1 MMKIREII
9 VVLLFTVSIL
19 SAGKNV
25 AQAEAPVA
33 PVLTPWPFYIGL
45 GLVMTNIDRDP
56 CPCANG
62 QTIIEDHRYGAVLRA
77 GADFN
82 DFLGL
87 EARVLKTFGSN
98 AFSET
103 THYGLYLK
111 PQFAVSD
118 AFKIYGLL
126 GYGNTK
132 IDYMNGIKNSTTD
145 EDGVAYG
152 AGVEYTLTK
161 EADGSGW
168 GFWADYSRLLT
179 KKGAKHSTVD
189 LMTAGTIYHF

>member
-1 MMKIREII
+1 MKIREI
-9 VVLLFTVSIL
+9 VVALLLTMSIL

-25 AQAEAPVA
+25 APAEVPVA

-62 QTIIEDHRYGAVLRA
+62 QTVTKDHRYGAVLRA
-77 GADFN
+77 GVDFN

-98 AFSET
+98 VFSET

-118 AFKIYGLL
+118 ALKIYGLL
-126 GYGNTK
+126 GYGNTN
-132 IDYMNGIKNSTTD
+132 IDYSNGVKSSTTD
-145 EDGVAYG
+145 ESGIAYG
-152 AGVEYTLTK
+152 VGVEYALTK
-161 EADGSGW
+161 ESDGSGW

-179 KKGAKHSTVD
+179 DKGAKHSTVD
-189 LMTAGTIYHF
+189 VVTAGTIYRF

>member
-1 MMKIREII
+1 MIKIREIT
-9 VVLLFTVSIL
+9 VALLFTVSIL

-25 AQAEAPVA
+25 ALAEVPVA

-45 GLVMTNIDRDP
+45 GLVMTNIERDP

-62 QTIIEDHRYGAVLRA
+62 QTVTKDHRYGGVLRV
-77 GADFN
+77 GVDFN

-87 EARVLKTFGSN
+87 EARVLKTFGGN
-98 AFSET
+98 VFSET

-118 AFKIYGLL
+118 TLKIYGLL
-126 GYGNTK
+126 GYGNTN
-132 IDYMNGIKNSTTD
+132 IEYNNGIKNSTTD
-145 EDGVAYG
+145 ESGIAYG
-152 AGVEYTLTK
+152 VGVEYTLTK

-168 GFWADYSRLLT
+168 GFWVDYSRLLT
-179 KKGAKHSTVD
+179 DKGAKHSTVD
-189 LMTAGTIYHF
+189 VVAAGSIYHF